1 MQQTSRCTALYRG
14 GHDSLKF
21 DRGTP
26 TADVQTERI
35 RQIPMIKHWKRAMAA
50 VMCAAV
56 LMTAA
61 PVTAYADSTLDHL
74 NGQYSELEKQ
84 QQAIKD
90 KLNKTKTEKQKQ
102 EAIRK
107 NLTNQISTTQKQIN
121 LLDNKI
127 NYLQNDIADKEQR
140 INELSAEV
148 VQQQDLF
155 MKRIRSIY
163 KTSVGTSMLG
173 MVFGVDSLGSY
184 LSYGKYLSRI
194 SEHDSAL
201 LQTLSDNIE
210 ELRTLQAQMQ
220 AEKEDLADTKVTAES
235 KKASLTSQKTEVEST
250 LQDIKK
256 LEQEYMADQAAVE
269 KEMKQIQADIDAIY
283 ASTAGSGSQ
292 VDYSGTG
299 FIYPVK
305 GYTYISSYYG
315 WRFNNT
321 NYHTGVDF
329 PAPANT
335 PIRASASGTVIYVR
349 TGAGYGRAWGYGNY
363 VIIYHGKMSD
373 GQQYSTL
380 YGHMRSV
387 ATSAGK
393 YVQQGEIIG
402 YVGSTGNSTGNHLH
416 LEVWKGGSK
425 ANAVNPRGYIPMK

>member
-1 MQQTSRCTALYRG
+1 MRSNTKRIFAAL
-14 GHDSLKF
+14 
-21 DRGTP
+21 
-26 TADVQTERI
+26 
-35 RQIPMIKHWKRAMAA
+35 
-50 VMCAAV
+50 MCAAV
-56 LMTAA
+56 LVVST
-61 PVTAYADSTLDHL
+61 PITAYADGTLDHL

-90 KLNKTKTEKQKQ
+90 KLNQTKSEKEKQ
-102 EAIRK
+102 EAIS
-107 NLTNQISTTQKQIN
+107 NQITTTQKQIT

-127 NYLQNDIADKEQR
+127 NYLQNDIADKEER

-148 VQQQDLF
+148 LEQQDLF

-201 LQTLSDNIE
+201 LQNLADNIA
-210 ELRTLQAQMQ
+210 ELRKLQQQMQ
-220 AEKEDLADTKVTAES
+220 EEKEDLADTKVTAES

-256 LEQEYMADQAAVE
+256 MEQEYLADQAAIQ

-283 ASTAGSGSQ
+283 AANAGNGSQ
-292 VDYSGTG
+292 VDYSTTG

-321 NYHTGVDF
+321 DYHTGIDF

-335 PIRASASGTVIYVR
+335 PIRASASGTVIHVR

-363 VIIYHGKMSD
+363 LIVDHG
-373 GQQYSTL
+373 GGFSTL
-380 YGHMRSV
+380 YAHCTSV
-387 ATSAGK
+387 AVNVGDTVTKGQTIA
-393 YVQQGEIIG
+393 
-402 YVGSTGNSTGNHLH
+402 YVGTTGWSTGYHLH
-416 LEVWKGGSK
+416 FEIRRNG
-425 ANAVNPRGYIPMK
+425 AHTNPLNYL

>member
-1 MQQTSRCTALYRG
+1 M
-14 GHDSLKF
+14 
-21 DRGTP
+21 
-26 TADVQTERI
+26 
-35 RQIPMIKHWKRAMAA
+35 
-50 VMCAAV
+50 
-56 LMTAA
+56 
-61 PVTAYADSTLDHL
+61 
-74 NGQYSELEKQ
+74 
-84 QQAIKD
+84 
-90 KLNKTKTEKQKQ
+90 
-102 EAIRK
+102 
-107 NLTNQISTTQKQIN
+107 
-121 LLDNKI
+121 DNKI
-127 NYLQNDIADKEQR
+127 NYLQNDIADKEER

-148 VQQQDLF
+148 LEQQDLF

-201 LQTLSDNIE
+201 LQTLADNIT

-220 AEKEDLADTKVTAES
+220 EEKEDLADTKVTAES

-256 LEQEYMADQAAVE
+256 MEQEYLADQAAIQ

-283 ASTAGSGSQ
+283 AANAGNGSQ
-292 VDYSGTG
+292 VDYSTTG

-321 NYHTGVDF
+321 DYHTGVDF

-363 VIIYHGKMSD
+363 LIVDHG
-373 GQQYSTL
+373 GGFSTL
-380 YGHMRSV
+380 YAHCTSIPVSV
-387 ATSAGK
+387 GDTVTKGQTIA
-393 YVQQGEIIG
+393 
-402 YVGSTGNSTGNHLH
+402 YVGTTGWSTGYHLH
-416 LEVWKGGSK
+416 FEIRRNG
-425 ANAVNPRGYIPMK
+425 AHTNPLNYL

>member
-1 MQQTSRCTALYRG
+1 MQQTSHCTALYRG

-56 LMTAA
+56 LMTTA

-256 LEQEYMADQAAVE
+256 LEQEYLADKAAVE

-363 VIIYHGKMSD
+363 VIVDHG
-373 GQQYSTL
+373 GGFSTL
-380 YGHMRSV
+380 YAHCTSIPVSV
-387 ATSAGK
+387 GDTVTKGQTIA
-393 YVQQGEIIG
+393 
-402 YVGSTGNSTGNHLH
+402 YVGTTGWSTGYHLH
-416 LEVWKGGSK
+416 FEIRRNG
-425 ANAVNPRGYIPMK
+425 AHTNPLNYL

>member
-1 MQQTSRCTALYRG
+1 MKRC
-14 GHDSLKF
+14 SK
-21 DRGTP
+21 
-26 TADVQTERI
+26 RI
-35 RQIPMIKHWKRAMAA
+35 LAA

-56 LMTAA
+56 LTVSA
-61 PVTAYADSTLDHL
+61 PITAYADSTLDHL

-84 QQAIKD
+84 QQALKD
-90 KLNKTKTEKQKQ
+90 KLNQTKTEKEKQ
-102 EAIRK
+102 EAIRN
-107 NLTNQISTTQKQIN
+107 NLNNQITNTQKQIT

-127 NYLQNDIADKEQR
+127 NYLQNDIADKEER

-148 VQQQDLF
+148 LEQQDLF

-201 LQTLSDNIE
+201 LQALADYIT
-210 ELRTLQAQMQ
+210 ELR
-220 AEKEDLADTKVTAES
+220 ADTKATAEG

-256 LEQEYMADQAAVE
+256 MEQEYLADQAAIQ

-283 ASTAGSGSQ
+283 AANAGNGSQ
-292 VDYSGTG
+292 VDYSTTG

-321 NYHTGVDF
+321 DYHTGIDF

-335 PIRASASGTVIYVR
+335 PIRASASGTVIHVR

-363 VIIYHGKMSD
+363 LIVDHG
-373 GQQYSTL
+373 GGFSTL
-380 YGHMRSV
+380 YAHCTSV
-387 ATSAGK
+387 AVNVGDTVTKGQTIA
-393 YVQQGEIIG
+393 
-402 YVGSTGNSTGNHLH
+402 YVGTTGWSTGYHLH
-416 LEVWKGGSK
+416 FEIRRNG
-425 ANAVNPRGYIPMK
+425 AHTNPLNYL

>member
-35 RQIPMIKHWKRAMAA
+35 RQIPMIKHWKRAVAA

-56 LMTAA
+56 LAVSA
-61 PVTAYADSTLDHL
+61 PVPAYADSTLDHL

-107 NLTNQISTTQKQIN
+107 NLTNQITTTQKQIT

-127 NYLQNDIADKEQR
+127 SYLQNDIADKEQR

-363 VIIYHGKMSD
+363 VIVDHG
-373 GQQYSTL
+373 GGFSTL
-380 YGHMRSV
+380 YAHCTSIPVSV
-387 ATSAGK
+387 GDTVTKGQTIA
-393 YVQQGEIIG
+393 
-402 YVGSTGNSTGNHLH
+402 YVGTTGWSTGYHLH
-416 LEVWKGGSK
+416 FEIRRNG
-425 ANAVNPRGYIPMK
+425 AHTNPLNYL

>member
-90 KLNKTKTEKQKQ
+90 KLNKTKTEKEKQ

-220 AEKEDLADTKVTAES
+220 AEKEDLADTKMTAES
-235 KKASLTSQKTEVEST
+235 KKAGLTSQKTEVEST

-256 LEQEYMADQAAVE
+256 LEQEYLADKAAVE

-363 VIIYHGKMSD
+363 VIVDHG
-373 GQQYSTL
+373 GGFSTL
-380 YGHMRSV
+380 YAHCTSIPVSV
-387 ATSAGK
+387 GDTVTKGQTIA
-393 YVQQGEIIG
+393 
-402 YVGSTGNSTGNHLH
+402 YVGTTGWSTGYHLH
-416 LEVWKGGSK
+416 FEIRRNG
-425 ANAVNPRGYIPMK
+425 AHTNPLNYL

>member
-90 KLNKTKTEKQKQ
+90 KLNKTKTEKEKQ

-256 LEQEYMADQAAVE
+256 LEQEYLADKAAVE

-321 NYHTGVDF
+321 D
-329 PAPANT
+329 
-335 PIRASASGTVIYVR
+335 
-349 TGAGYGRAWGYGNY
+349 
-363 VIIYHGKMSD
+363 
-373 GQQYSTL
+373 
-380 YGHMRSV
+380 
-387 ATSAGK
+387 
-393 YVQQGEIIG
+393 
-402 YVGSTGNSTGNHLH
+402 
-416 LEVWKGGSK
+416 
-425 ANAVNPRGYIPMK
+425 

>member
-1 MQQTSRCTALYRG
+1 MQENRLLQALSNRQVSF
-14 GHDSLKF
+14 DNLKF
-21 DRGTP
+21 DKKNTHGKCANGKDKANTMRSDTK
-26 TADVQTERI
+26 RI
-35 RQIPMIKHWKRAMAA
+35 LAA
-50 VMCAAV
+50 LMCAAV
-56 LMTAA
+56 LVVST
-61 PVTAYADSTLDHL
+61 PITAYADSTLDHL

-90 KLNKTKTEKQKQ
+90 KLNQTKSEKEKQ

-107 NLTNQISTTQKQIN
+107 SLSNQITTTQKQIT

-127 NYLQNDIADKEQR
+127 NYLQNDIADKEER
-140 INELSAEV
+140 INTLSTEV
-148 VQQQDLF
+148 LEQQDLF

-201 LQTLSDNIE
+201 LQNLADNIA
-210 ELRTLQAQMQ
+210 ELRKLQQQMQ
-220 AEKEDLADTKVTAES
+220 EEKEDLADTKVTAES

-256 LEQEYMADQAAVE
+256 MEQEYLADQAAIQ

-283 ASTAGSGSQ
+283 AANAGNGSQ
-292 VDYSGTG
+292 VDYSTTG

-321 NYHTGVDF
+321 DYHTGIDF
-329 PAPANT
+329 PAPSNT
-335 PIRASASGTVIYVR
+335 PIRASASGTVIHVR

-363 VIIYHGKMSD
+363 LIVDHG
-373 GQQYSTL
+373 GGFSTL
-380 YGHMRSV
+380 YAHCTSV
-387 ATSAGK
+387 AVNVGDTVTKGQTIA
-393 YVQQGEIIG
+393 
-402 YVGSTGNSTGNHLH
+402 YVGTTGWSTGYHLH
-416 LEVWKGGSK
+416 FEIRRNG
-425 ANAVNPRGYIPMK
+425 AHTNPLNYL

>member
-14 GHDSLKF
+14 GRDSLKF

-56 LMTAA
+56 LVTAA

-256 LEQEYMADQAAVE
+256 LEQEYMADKAAVE

-283 ASTAGSGSQ
+283 ASAAGSGSQ

-363 VIIYHGKMSD
+363 VIVDHG
-373 GQQYSTL
+373 GGFSTL
-380 YGHMRSV
+380 YAHCTSIPVSV
-387 ATSAGK
+387 GDTVTKGQTIA
-393 YVQQGEIIG
+393 
-402 YVGSTGNSTGNHLH
+402 YVGTTGWSTGYHLH
-416 LEVWKGGSK
+416 FEIRRNG
-425 ANAVNPRGYIPMK
+425 AHTNPLNYL

>member
-1 MQQTSRCTALYRG
+1 
-14 GHDSLKF
+14 
-21 DRGTP
+21 
-26 TADVQTERI
+26 
-35 RQIPMIKHWKRAMAA
+35 MAA

-90 KLNKTKTEKQKQ
+90 KLNKTKTEKEKQ

-256 LEQEYMADQAAVE
+256 LEQEYMADKAAVE

-315 WRFNNT
+315 WRCNNT

-349 TGAGYGRAWGYGNY
+349 TGAGCGRAWGYGNY
-363 VIIYHGKMSD
+363 VIVDHG
-373 GQQYSTL
+373 GGFSTL
-380 YGHMRSV
+380 YAHCTSIPVSV
-387 ATSAGK
+387 GDTVTKGQTIA
-393 YVQQGEIIG
+393 
-402 YVGSTGNSTGNHLH
+402 YVGTTGWSTGYHLH
-416 LEVWKGGSK
+416 FEIRRNG
-425 ANAVNPRGYIPMK
+425 AHTNPLNYL

>member
-1 MQQTSRCTALYRG
+1 MQQTSPGKALYKG

-102 EAIRK
+102 EAIRN

-127 NYLQNDIADKEQR
+127 SYLQNDIADKEQR

-256 LEQEYMADQAAVE
+256 LEQEYLADKAAVE
-269 KEMKQIQADIDAIY
+269 EEMKQIQADIDAIY

-363 VIIYHGKMSD
+363 VIVDHG
-373 GQQYSTL
+373 GGFSTL
-380 YGHMRSV
+380 YAHCTSIPVSV
-387 ATSAGK
+387 GDTVTKGQTIA
-393 YVQQGEIIG
+393 
-402 YVGSTGNSTGNHLH
+402 YVGTTGWSTGYHLH
-416 LEVWKGGSK
+416 FEIRRNG
-425 ANAVNPRGYIPMK
+425 AHTNPLNYL

>member
-1 MQQTSRCTALYRG
+1 MKRC
-14 GHDSLKF
+14 SK
-21 DRGTP
+21 
-26 TADVQTERI
+26 RI
-35 RQIPMIKHWKRAMAA
+35 LAA

-56 LMTAA
+56 LTVSA
-61 PVTAYADSTLDHL
+61 PITAYADSTLDHL

-84 QQAIKD
+84 QQALKD
-90 KLNKTKTEKQKQ
+90 KLNQTKTEKEKQ
-102 EAIRK
+102 EAIRN
-107 NLTNQISTTQKQIN
+107 NLNNQITNTQKQIT

-127 NYLQNDIADKEQR
+127 NYLQNDIADKEER

-148 VQQQDLF
+148 LEQQDLF

-201 LQTLSDNIE
+201 LQALADNIT

-220 AEKEDLADTKVTAES
+220 EEKEDLADTKVTAEG

-256 LEQEYMADQAAVE
+256 MEQEYLADQAAIQ

-283 ASTAGSGSQ
+283 AANAGNGSQ
-292 VDYSGTG
+292 VDYSTTG

-305 GYTYISSYYG
+305 GYTYISCYYD
-315 WRFNNT
+315 
-321 NYHTGVDF
+321 YHTGIDF

-335 PIRASASGTVIYVR
+335 PIRASASGTVIHVR

-363 VIIYHGKMSD
+363 LIVDHG
-373 GQQYSTL
+373 GGFSTL
-380 YGHMRSV
+380 YAHCTSV
-387 ATSAGK
+387 AVNVGDTVTKGQTIA
-393 YVQQGEIIG
+393 
-402 YVGSTGNSTGNHLH
+402 YVGTTGWSTGYHLH
-416 LEVWKGGSK
+416 FEIRRNG
-425 ANAVNPRGYIPMK
+425 AHTNPLNYL

>member
-1 MQQTSRCTALYRG
+1 MQQTSRCAALYRG

-35 RQIPMIKHWKRAMAA
+35 RQIPMIKHWKRAVAA

-61 PVTAYADSTLDHL
+61 PVTAYAASTLDHL

-102 EAIRK
+102 EAFRK
-107 NLTNQISTTQKQIN
+107 NLTNQISTTHKQIN

-173 MVFGVDSLGSY
+173 MVFGVDNLGSY

-235 KKASLTSQKTEVEST
+235 KKASLTSQKTEVEGT

-269 KEMKQIQADIDAIY
+269 KEMKQSQADIDAIY

-363 VIIYHGKMSD
+363 VIVDHG
-373 GQQYSTL
+373 GGFSTL
-380 YGHMRSV
+380 YAHCTSIPGSV
-387 ATSAGK
+387 GDTVTKGQTIA
-393 YVQQGEIIG
+393 
-402 YVGSTGNSTGNHLH
+402 YVGTTGWSTGYHLH
-416 LEVWKGGSK
+416 FELRRTG
-425 ANAVNPRGYIPMK
+425 AHTNPLTYL

>member
-220 AEKEDLADTKVTAES
+220 AEKEDLADTKVAAES

-363 VIIYHGKMSD
+363 VIVDHG
-373 GQQYSTL
+373 GGFSTL
-380 YGHMRSV
+380 YAHCTSIPVSV
-387 ATSAGK
+387 GDTVTKGQTIA
-393 YVQQGEIIG
+393 
-402 YVGSTGNSTGNHLH
+402 YVGTTGWSTGYHLH
-416 LEVWKGGSK
+416 FEIRRNG
-425 ANAVNPRGYIPMK
+425 AHTNPLNYL

>member
-1 MQQTSRCTALYRG
+1 MKRC
-14 GHDSLKF
+14 SK
-21 DRGTP
+21 
-26 TADVQTERI
+26 RI
-35 RQIPMIKHWKRAMAA
+35 LAA

-56 LMTAA
+56 LTVSA
-61 PVTAYADSTLDHL
+61 PITAYADSTLDHL

-84 QQAIKD
+84 QQALKD
-90 KLNKTKTEKQKQ
+90 KLNQTKTEKEKQ
-102 EAIRK
+102 EAIRN
-107 NLTNQISTTQKQIN
+107 NLNNQITNTQKQIT

-127 NYLQNDIADKEQR
+127 NYLQNDIADKEER

-148 VQQQDLF
+148 LEQQDLF

-201 LQTLSDNIE
+201 LQALADNIT

-220 AEKEDLADTKVTAES
+220 EEKEDLADTKVTAEG
-235 KKASLTSQKTEVEST
+235 KKASLNSQKTEVEST

-256 LEQEYMADQAAVE
+256 MEQEYLADQAAIQ

-283 ASTAGSGSQ
+283 AANAGNGSQ
-292 VDYSGTG
+292 VDYSTTG

-321 NYHTGVDF
+321 DY
-329 PAPANT
+329 PANT
-335 PIRASASGTVIYVR
+335 PIRASASGTVIHVR

-363 VIIYHGKMSD
+363 LIVDHG
-373 GQQYSTL
+373 GGFSTL
-380 YGHMRSV
+380 YAHCTSV
-387 ATSAGK
+387 AVNVGDTVTKGQTIA
-393 YVQQGEIIG
+393 
-402 YVGSTGNSTGNHLH
+402 YVGTTGWSTGYHLH
-416 LEVWKGGSK
+416 FEIRRNG
-425 ANAVNPRGYIPMK
+425 AHTNPLNYL

>member
-1 MQQTSRCTALYRG
+1 MQETSRCTALYRG

-35 RQIPMIKHWKRAMAA
+35 RQIPMIKHWKRAVAA

-90 KLNKTKTEKQKQ
+90 KLNKTKTEKEKQ

-127 NYLQNDIADKEQR
+127 SYLQNDIADKEQR

-256 LEQEYMADQAAVE
+256 LEQEYMADKAAVE

-363 VIIYHGKMSD
+363 VIVDHG
-373 GQQYSTL
+373 GGFSTL
-380 YGHMRSV
+380 YAHCTSIPVSV
-387 ATSAGK
+387 GDTVTKGQTIA
-393 YVQQGEIIG
+393 
-402 YVGSTGNSTGNHLH
+402 YVGTTGWSTGYHLH
-416 LEVWKGGSK
+416 FEIRRNG
-425 ANAVNPRGYIPMK
+425 AHTNPLNYL

>member
-321 NYHTGVDF
+321 NYHPGVDF
-329 PAPANT
+329 PANT

-363 VIIYHGKMSD
+363 VIVDHG
-373 GQQYSTL
+373 GGFSTL
-380 YGHMRSV
+380 YAHCTSIPVSV
-387 ATSAGK
+387 GDTVTKGQTIA
-393 YVQQGEIIG
+393 
-402 YVGSTGNSTGNHLH
+402 YVGTTGWSTGYHLH
-416 LEVWKGGSK
+416 FEIRRNG
-425 ANAVNPRGYIPMK
+425 AHTNPLNYL

>member
-256 LEQEYMADQAAVE
+256 LEQEYMADKAAVE

-363 VIIYHGKMSD
+363 VIVDHG
-373 GQQYSTL
+373 GGFSTL
-380 YGHMRSV
+380 YAHCTSIPVSV
-387 ATSAGK
+387 GDTVTKGQTIA
-393 YVQQGEIIG
+393 
-402 YVGSTGNSTGNHLH
+402 YVGTTGWSTGYHLH
-416 LEVWKGGSK
+416 FEIRRNG
-425 ANAVNPRGYIPMK
+425 AHTNPLNYL

>member
-1 MQQTSRCTALYRG
+1 
-14 GHDSLKF
+14 
-21 DRGTP
+21 
-26 TADVQTERI
+26 
-35 RQIPMIKHWKRAMAA
+35 MIKHWKRAMAA

-220 AEKEDLADTKVTAES
+220 AEKEDLADTKVAAES

-363 VIIYHGKMSD
+363 VIVDHG
-373 GQQYSTL
+373 GGFSTL
-380 YGHMRSV
+380 YAHCTSIPVSV
-387 ATSAGK
+387 GDTVTKGQTIA
-393 YVQQGEIIG
+393 
-402 YVGSTGNSTGNHLH
+402 YVGTTGWSTGYHLH
-416 LEVWKGGSK
+416 FEIRRNG
-425 ANAVNPRGYIPMK
+425 AHTNPLNYL

>member
-1 MQQTSRCTALYRG
+1 
-14 GHDSLKF
+14 
-21 DRGTP
+21 
-26 TADVQTERI
+26 
-35 RQIPMIKHWKRAMAA
+35 
-50 VMCAAV
+50 MCAAV

-102 EAIRK
+102 EAIRN
-107 NLTNQISTTQKQIN
+107 NLTNQISTTQKQIT

-127 NYLQNDIADKEQR
+127 SYLQNDIADKEQR

-173 MVFGVDSLGSY
+173 SY
-184 LSYGKYLSRI
+184 LSFGKYLSRI
-194 SEHDSAL
+194 SELDSAL

-256 LEQEYMADQAAVE
+256 LEQEYMADKAAVE

-283 ASTAGSGSQ
+283 ASAAGSGSQ
-292 VDYSGTG
+292 VDYSGT
-299 FIYPVK
+299 
-305 GYTYISSYYG
+305 YYG

-363 VIIYHGKMSD
+363 VIVDHG
-373 GQQYSTL
+373 GGFSTL
-380 YGHMRSV
+380 YAHCTSIPVSV
-387 ATSAGK
+387 GDTVTKGQTIA
-393 YVQQGEIIG
+393 
-402 YVGSTGNSTGNHLH
+402 YVGTTGWSTGYHLH
-416 LEVWKGGSK
+416 FEIRRNG
-425 ANAVNPRGYIPMK
+425 AHTNPLNYL

>member
-1 MQQTSRCTALYRG
+1 
-14 GHDSLKF
+14 
-21 DRGTP
+21 
-26 TADVQTERI
+26 
-35 RQIPMIKHWKRAMAA
+35 MAA

-363 VIIYHGKMSD
+363 VIVDHGGGFSTRYAHCTATPVSVGDTVTK
-373 GQQYSTL
+373 GQTI
-380 YGHMRSV
+380 
-387 ATSAGK
+387 A
-393 YVQQGEIIG
+393 
-402 YVGSTGNSTGNHLH
+402 YVGTTGWSTGYHLH
-416 LEVWKGGSK
+416 FEIRRNG
-425 ANAVNPRGYIPMK
+425 AHTNPLNYL

>member
-1 MQQTSRCTALYRG
+1 MQQTSRCMALYRG

-107 NLTNQISTTQKQIN
+107 NLTNQISTTQKQIT

-127 NYLQNDIADKEQR
+127 SYLQNDIADKEQR

-256 LEQEYMADQAAVE
+256 LEQEYMADKAAVE

-363 VIIYHGKMSD
+363 VIVDHG
-373 GQQYSTL
+373 GGFSTL
-380 YGHMRSV
+380 YAHCTSIPVSV
-387 ATSAGK
+387 GDTVTKGQTIA
-393 YVQQGEIIG
+393 
-402 YVGSTGNSTGNHLH
+402 YVGTTGWSTGYHLH
-416 LEVWKGGSK
+416 FEIRRNG
-425 ANAVNPRGYIPMK
+425 AHTNPLNYL